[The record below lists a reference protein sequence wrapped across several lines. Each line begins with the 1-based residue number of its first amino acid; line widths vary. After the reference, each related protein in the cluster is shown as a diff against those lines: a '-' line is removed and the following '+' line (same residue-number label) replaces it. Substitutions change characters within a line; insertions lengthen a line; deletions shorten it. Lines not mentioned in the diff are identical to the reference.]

1 MTRIAFFGPL
11 PPLNT
16 GIADYDEAVLPILRK
31 DFEVDVF
38 LERTFPGQ
46 EGFSHA
52 DFFSK
57 HYQNPYDLTLYQM
70 GNSLFHEYMYGYLFQ
85 NPGVVIFHD
94 YCLLHSRSEMLLEK
108 ACFQEYREE
117 LAAVYPEQ
125 AEQIADTIISSA
137 AGDLLF
143 YQFPFFELVL
153 RSSLAAAA
161 HTEVAVKKLSTPQT
175 PVIKIPHLEL
185 PGADLTQQDPAP
197 EKFVIATFGYVTGA
211 KRISTLL
218 EVIAEI
224 GKQHSEVITVIVGD
238 VEDRAAL
245 NQQVESLGLGNRV
258 IVTKRLPITEFLQ
271 WMGRADVIVNLRYP
285 SAGEMSGTLIRS
297 LASAKPVIISRL
309 PGLQEI
315 PEDAVLRVRPDEEKA
330 DLRKALRSLITNGEL
345 RKKLSANARNY
356 ILKHHSA
363 ELVRTQYRK
372 LIELA
377 MERKAHFQGIDL
389 PVHLQSGKAILRN
402 SLRRGPLKD
411 APGALKWLADKKFCA
426 G

>member
-1 MTRIAFFGPL
+1 MKRIAFFGPL
-11 PPLNT
+11 PPSTT
-16 GIADYDEAVLPILRK
+16 GIADYDEALLPLLRK

-38 LERTFPGQ
+38 LQQPFPNR

-57 HYQNPYDLTLYQM
+57 HFQNPYDLTLYQM

-108 ACFQEYREE
+108 GFFLEYRDE

-143 YQFPFFELVL
+143 YQFPFFDLVL

-161 HTEVAVKKLSTPQT
+161 HTDFAVKKLSTSQT

-185 PGADLTQQDPAP
+185 PGATPIQDDPAAG
-197 EKFVIATFGYVTGA
+197 KFVIATFGYVTGA

-218 EVIAEI
+218 EATAEI
-224 GKQHSEVITVIVGD
+224 GRQYPDVLTVIAGD

-245 NQQVESLGLGNRV
+245 NQQVESLGIGGQV
-258 IVTKRLPITEFLQ
+258 MVTERLPITEFLQ

-285 SAGEMSGTLIRS
+285 SAGEMSGTLVRALS
-297 LASAKPVIISRL
+297 SSKPVIISRL
-309 PGLQEI
+309 AGLQEI
-315 PEDAVLRVRPDEEKA
+315 PEDAVLRVRPDREKS
-330 DLRKALRSLITNGEL
+330 DLKKALLALI
-345 RKKLSANARNY
+345 
-356 ILKHHSA
+356 
-363 ELVRTQYRK
+363 
-372 LIELA
+372 
-377 MERKAHFQGIDL
+377 
-389 PVHLQSGKAILRN
+389 
-402 SLRRGPLKD
+402 
-411 APGALKWLADKKFCA
+411 
-426 G
+426 